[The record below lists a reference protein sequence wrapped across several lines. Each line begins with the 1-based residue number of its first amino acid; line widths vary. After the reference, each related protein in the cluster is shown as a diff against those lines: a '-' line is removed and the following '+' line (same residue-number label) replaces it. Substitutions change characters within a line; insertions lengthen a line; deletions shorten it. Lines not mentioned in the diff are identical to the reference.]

1 MCCNVGLSWWIPRSA
16 FPKWLGTVIGWEFST
31 EVSELHHKIWLIES
45 SPVLYSVTKHLEAKV
60 GEVDEVLPEEKCR
73 NSRIYAYCI
82 SWQWSDRSIVLVET
96 AKEKLYVLT
105 AFQGSARSH
114 IFLRV
119 PWVRRNGWWS
129 QMAVFLLQVYWVPGS
144 RLVRLNWRFA
154 CFAGWHI
161 CGGSWSHYIKRRPHL
176 FVADCW
182 SGYCRTWCLPD

>member
-16 FPKWLGTVIGWEFST
+16 FPKWLGTVIEWEFST

-105 AFQGSARSH
+105 AFQGLARSH
-114 IFLRV
+114 IFLQV
-119 PWVRRNGWWS
+119 PWGGIFV
-129 QMAVFLLQVYWVPGS
+129 
-144 RLVRLNWRFA
+144 
-154 CFAGWHI
+154 AGADHI
-161 CGGSWSHYIKRRPHL
+161 ASKKAHL